1 MKSKKILLGVT
12 GGIAAYKSAMI
23 ASSLK
28 KLGYDI
34 YVVMTKNATKI
45 ISPIVFETLT
55 GNRVYV
61 EMFKQIDYTEV
72 EHIELAK
79 KVDLIVVAPA
89 TYNIIGKI
97 ANGIADDMLTTVIA
111 ASKKDKFFAL
121 AMNTNMYENSILEE
135 NILKLRNNGYK
146 FIDATVGK
154 LACKTIGKGRM
165 AEPQDIVNIIEEYFN
180 QKDILKGKKVLI
192 TAGRTEEAIDP
203 IRYMSNRSTGKMGY
217 SLAKA
222 SKFYGADVTLISGP
236 SNLNKIDGIE
246 TVSVKTAKEMYEEVL
261 KRYDNI
267 DIVIMSAAVADYKI
281 KEYSNEKIK
290 KQDDDLILKLERNPD
305 ILFELGKRKK
315 NQYLVGFAAES
326 SNLIKNSLEKFKRKN
341 LDMIIANDIS
351 GFSSDENK
359 VFIILDENKIIELEI
374 MQKDKLAFEIL
385 DKIIEDNI
393 NLKGENNV

>member
-1 MKSKKILLGVT
+1 MQNRKILLGIT
-12 GGIAAYKSAMI
+12 GGIAAYKSAII
-23 ASSLK
+23 ASKLK

-34 YVVMTKNATKI
+34 YVVMTENATKI

-55 GNRVYV
+55 GNKVYV

-97 ANGIADDMLTTVIA
+97 ANGIADDMLTTVISA
-111 ASKKDKFFAL
+111 FKKDKFFAL
-121 AMNTNMYENSILEE
+121 AMNTNMYENPILQE
-135 NILKLRNNGYK
+135 NIVKLKNNGYK
-146 FIDATVGK
+146 FIDATSGE

-165 AEPQDIVNIIEEYFN
+165 AEPEDIVIKIENYFN
-180 QKDILKGKKVLI
+180 KKDILKGKKVLI

-222 SKFYGADVTLISGP
+222 AKLYGADVTLISGP
-236 SNLNKIDGIE
+236 TNLKKIDGIK
-246 TVSVKTAKEMYEEVL
+246 TINIKTANEMYEETL
-261 KRYDNI
+261 KKYDNM
-267 DIVIMSAAVADYKI
+267 DLVIMSAAVADYKV

-290 KQDDDLILKLERNPD
+290 KQDDDLTLKLTRNPD
-305 ILFELGKRKK
+305 ILFELGKMKK

-326 SNLIKNSLEKFKRKN
+326 SNLIKNSLGKLKRKN
-341 LDMIIANDIS
+341 LDMIIANNVS

-359 VFIILDENKIIELEI
+359 AYIILDENKIIELET
-374 MQKDKLAFEIL
+374 MQKNELAFKIL
-385 DKIIEDNI
+385 DKIIEYKI
-393 NLKGENNV
+393 NL